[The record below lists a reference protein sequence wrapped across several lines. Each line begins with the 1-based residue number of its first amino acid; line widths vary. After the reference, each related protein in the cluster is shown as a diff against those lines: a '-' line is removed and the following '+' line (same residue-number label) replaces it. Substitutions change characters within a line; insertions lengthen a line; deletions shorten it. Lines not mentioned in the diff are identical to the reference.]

1 MHRGL
6 ALIITIALSTLLI
19 AAKAAPSSTLEGY
32 WKGSG
37 TISAKSGTDRVQ
49 YRVNCRRSGGK
60 EFSFRATCTT
70 ESGHYALSGTV
81 TGAGG
86 GRYAGTVHAEGAKQ
100 SGRVQLV
107 QSRNRLPVTASGGG
121 SARLALSQL

>member
-19 AAKAAPSSTLEGY
+19 AAGAAPSSTLEGY

-49 YRVNCRRSGGK
+49 CRVICRRSGGK
-60 EFSFRATCTT
+60 VFSFRATCTT
-70 ESGHYALSGTV
+70 ESGHYALSGT
-81 TGAGG
+81 
-86 GRYAGTVHAEGAKQ
+86 RDQ
-100 SGRVQLV
+100 CRRWPLC
-107 QSRNRLPVTASGGG
+107 R
-121 SARLALSQL
+121 